1 MCVIMKFTDNYPT
14 EEMLKSAEAMNSDG
28 GGIAWIEGKEVVWEK
43 GLHVKTKYIM
53 DLIKDCKI
61 QLPIIIHFRITTH
74 GGTNDE
80 LCHPFAISKENFN
93 KDIETSGRDEKGVLF
108 HNGIWSDY
116 DDVALDV
123 LKTNPDAHLPDTG
136 NLSDSRVMA
145 WLVQYFGI
153 NYLSMI
159 DEKVTVMTPE
169 GIRTF
174 GKGWTKVN
182 GNSCSN
188 DSFDHTYTYGGYD
201 SWGTNSHMGGG
212 MTRVTGNF
220 QESKGIS
227 NSTQGTTQ
235 TTIQVEKTEE
245 ETEEKKQEEKSQAQ
259 KMSRSDWDILNGEE
273 MDYMTEEEKQLMYDS
288 QVSVDEYNRIQRIK
302 DMEEKLTEVEKAKDN
317 AQKEVDEN
325 YAQWIASKKEQA
337 EKDGK

>member
-28 GGIAWIEGKEVVWEK
+28 GGVAWIEGKEVVWEK

-61 QLPIIIHFRITTH
+61 QLPMIIHFRITTH

-93 KDIETSGRDEKGVLF
+93 KDIETSGRDTKGVLF
-108 HNGIWSDY
+108 HNGIWSNY

-123 LKTNPDAHLPDTG
+123 LKTNPDAHLPDSG

-145 WLVQYFGI
+145 WLVQYFGM

-159 DEKVTVMTPE
+159 DEKVTVLTPE

-174 GKGWTKVN
+174 GKGWTKVQ
-182 GNSCSN
+182 GNECSN
-188 DSFDHTYTYGGYD
+188 DSFDHTYSYGGYE
-201 SWGTNSHMGGG
+201 SWGLNGHGGG
-212 MTRVTGNF
+212 MTRVQGNF
-220 QESKGIS
+220 QESKRS
-227 NSTQGTTQ
+227 DKSTGAGNQ
-235 TTIQVEKTEE
+235 TTLQIEKTEE
-245 ETEEKKQEEKSQAQ
+245 EAEEKKQEEKSQAQ
-259 KMSRSDWDILNGEE
+259 KMSRTDWEILYGEDME
-273 MDYMTEEEKQLMYDS
+273 FMSEEEKALIYDS
-288 QVSVDEYNRIQRIK
+288 QVSVDEFHRIQRIK
-302 DMEEKLTEVEKAKDN
+302 EMEEELTEAEAKLD
-317 AQKEVDEN
+317 AQKEVDIN
-325 YAQWIASKKEQA
+325 YAKWLEGKKEKA
-337 EKDGK
+337 DKDG